1 MWTLL
6 NLDYLKGDVKA
17 AQIGFASGTIKFA
30 CGVVRCSGLSMEKE
44 SCRLEGV
51 TSKNEV
57 TVMER

>member
-1 MWTLL
+1 MWTQLK
-6 NLDYLKGDVKA
+6 LDYLKVGVKA
-17 AQIGFASGTIKFA
+17 AQIGFPSGTIKFA
-30 CGVVRCSGLSMEKE
+30 CGVVRWSGLSMKKE